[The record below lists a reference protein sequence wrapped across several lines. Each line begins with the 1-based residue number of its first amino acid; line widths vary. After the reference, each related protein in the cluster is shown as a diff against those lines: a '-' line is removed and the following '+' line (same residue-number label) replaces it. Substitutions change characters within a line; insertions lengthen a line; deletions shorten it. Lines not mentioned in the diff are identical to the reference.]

1 MKREVFVTFAILIIS
16 LSTLS
21 YILVS
26 TPVYSDVKDKIVSV
40 LCLSCIKME
49 PKTVLKFRFETAN
62 GEAFPDLILENLTES
77 VIFLHFRID
86 VCPAC
91 DEMDPIVR
99 DIFGL
104 ESIDEPYIVASKNF
118 SGVEVKLIHI
128 NLDHA
133 DSELKKLYKFFD
145 VAGENGVPMFTVV
158 TLGYDRG
165 IVKPCYATGY
175 GFLGKSSPSAA
186 GKVIMKMINDAVELY
201 KRNRE
206 GHGD

>member
-1 MKREVFVTFAILIIS
+1 MKREVFVAFAILIIS
-16 LSTLS
+16 LSALS
-21 YILVS
+21 YILIS
-26 TPVYSDVKDKIVSV
+26 TPVYNDVKDKIVSV

-49 PKTVLKFRFETAN
+49 PRTVLKFRFETVN
-62 GEAFPDLILENLTES
+62 GGAFPDLILENLTES

-91 DEMDPIVR
+91 NEMDPIVR
-99 DIFGL
+99 DMFGL

-133 DSELKKLYKFFD
+133 DSELKKLYKLFD

-206 GHGD
+206 GYGG